1 MYECASHLPLASTMH
16 VHQATT
22 WHASEDRVQVAVCR
36 SSTRHVKLALSA
48 RSLVSRAC
56 VEDWMALKS
65 ICLSHSLS
73 PSRLCVRVSR
83 VTTYSL
89 CALTP
94 TTSTLTNESL
104 HQLDAGGSHT
114 SIHRS
119 LSHSLSL
126 SHTKRSLSAISCET
140 NHFPGS
146 LRFTRGRVPG
156 LIFSPY
162 CPAGPSMP

>member
-1 MYECASHLPLASTMH
+1 
-16 VHQATT
+16 
-22 WHASEDRVQVAVCR
+22 
-36 SSTRHVKLALSA
+36 
-48 RSLVSRAC
+48 
-56 VEDWMALKS
+56 MALKS

-126 SHTKRSLSAISCET
+126 SLSLSRCYLLSNGTE
-140 NHFPGS
+140 
-146 LRFTRGRVPG
+146 RFT
-156 LIFSPY
+156 
-162 CPAGPSMP
+162 